1 MNSHISGRKAPSLIR
16 RYGGTFLLALFFLI
30 CTYLFCVYDSTFVSD
45 ATVLRWVKV
54 AQNAF
59 SEQNTEV
66 PDDVMLINTCYDRAL
81 VSAKD
86 SEGLPCGN
94 IDITDRQ
101 KLLRLMQILKKHNNY
116 KYVILDVGL
125 STAHQT
131 PYDDSLFLIIE
142 SMERI
147 ALVMPDDEKTDTRLK
162 AKCHDSFYNTSRFS
176 SDCLKAPL
184 VDSSGR
190 SCLMLHAFTEL
201 TGKKLSHIGPVY
213 YSEGHL
219 ARPIIYPHYSVVFDN
234 QINDSYDASS
244 FNFINLGSNVLKEYS
259 PEEYAE
265 LFQDMTI
272 IVGDFNLHDKH
283 MTYAGQLAGP
293 LISLNILLSLYDN
306 AHLIPYWLLTILFII
321 FLIISDNM
329 LHRPYAASIN
339 ETQKILS
346 TKKKLSKGLVPLI
359 LLSSLYSFVLT
370 ALCVI
375 IYLLAGQAYDIMFT
389 GILIGVSHWIIRLIN
404 RHKNKNKNKNK
415 DNAPHHQ

>member
-1 MNSHISGRKAPSLIR
+1 MPRLLK

-54 AQNAF
+54 AQNTF
-59 SEQNTEV
+59 SEQNTKV
-66 PDDVMLINTCYDRAL
+66 PDDVMLINTCYDRTL

-116 KYVILDVGL
+116 RYIVLDIGL
-125 STAHQT
+125 SPTEQT
-131 PYDDSLFLIIE
+131 PYDDSLFSTIE
-142 SMERI
+142 SMQRI
-147 ALVMPDDEKTDTRLK
+147 AMVIPENEMIDPRLK
-162 AKCHDSFYNTSRFS
+162 SKSYDNFYNTSRFS
-176 SDCLKAPL
+176 SDCLKIPL
-184 VDSSGR
+184 VDSVGNG
-190 SCLMLHAFTEL
+190 CLMLHVFTEL
-201 TGKKLSHIGPVY
+201 TGKKLSHTGPIY

-219 ARPIIYPHYSVVFDN
+219 ARPIIYPNYYVVFN
-234 QINDSYDASS
+234 EKLNDSDAASPI
-244 FNFINLGSNVLKEYS
+244 NYYNLGTDILNESS

-272 IVGDFNLHDKH
+272 IIGDFEKNDNH

-293 LISLNILLSLYDN
+293 LISLNILLSLQDN
-306 AHLIPYWLLTILFII
+306 AHHIPYWLLAILFSI
-321 FLIISDNM
+321 FFIISDNM
-329 LHRPYAASIN
+329 LHRPYATSIN
-339 ETQKILS
+339 ESQKMLS
-346 TKKKLSKGLVPLI
+346 TKKGISKGLIPLI

-375 IYLLAGQAYDIMFT
+375 IYLLTGQAYDIMFT
-389 GILIGVSHWIIRLIN
+389 GILIGVSHCVIRVIN
-404 RHKNKNKNKNK
+404 RHKNKNKALQ
-415 DNAPHHQ
+415 DQ